1 MWIFMTISFFIRTCS
16 DVESYLLSIGWFH
29 FPLCFDWPIGSSLEE
44 CGAHY
49 YLFAACELGPGDMLK
64 CFLCVKK
71 HVTYWLIN
79 QLRISLFPSQESLQ
93 TCRLGKLMYVDVT
106 CV

>member
-1 MWIFMTISFFIRTCS
+1 
-16 DVESYLLSIGWFH
+16 
-29 FPLCFDWPIGSSLEE
+29 
-44 CGAHY
+44 
-49 YLFAACELGPGDMLK
+49 MLK

-79 QLRISLFPSQESLQ
+79 QLRISPFPSQEPLQ

>member
-1 MWIFMTISFFIRTCS
+1 MDIHDHFFLYKNLYRRGI
-16 DVESYLLSIGWFH
+16 LSPFYWLVH
-29 FPLCFDWPIGSSLEE
+29 FLLCFDWPIGSSLEE